1 MKNFQETIDN
11 LISKIL
17 KEEIETKSNEIAEE
31 MSGEWM
37 EIDMGE
43 ELKGNQ
49 KKIDV
54 AEPKGKITAA
64 DFKKLRDKKKETKEE
79 DYNEEEEEVEEG
91 NAFTGALAKAK
102 ESGDDSFEVDGKEY
116 NVNES
121 DDKWIQKTKMNKG
134 ALHKELGIPEG
145 EKIPKS
151 KLNKIKKELSAKAEG
166 DKKLSAADSK
176 LLKQVNMALTLG
188 GLKESSNSI
197 SLTEDEL
204 IDMIEQIV
212 LEQKVKDSAEKKNIN
227 TKSPEG
233 LKKTEKVLGMNK
245 KENDDNAKQVVKK
258 MKDYMKD
265 MFMGGNG
272 FEENPDDFPQSNYD
286 MEKEHNEMK
295 YHPSDA
301 VEEYIEAFAYPGMTN
316 LVYDE
321 IKPDDEMITK
331 QIKGDS
337 KNGNAI
343 TSKDG
348 KALGNVSKRS
358 EKVGER
364 FKKNF
369 DDNLY
374 GAEQME
380 VSYNRQPQ
388 PVDVA
393 GSKKQAGSL
402 KSIKSTSAA
411 KANKIMSQLES
422 TEEAK
427 ATKIINEDLQKMK
440 NLISYNR
447 KTQ

>member
-79 DYNEEEEEVEEG
+79 DYNEEEEVEEG

-212 LEQKVKDSAEKKNIN
+212 LEQKVKDSAEKKNIS

-321 IKPDDEMITK
+321 IKPDDEMISR

-337 KNGNAI
+337 KNGNAV
-343 TSKDG
+343 SGKDG

-369 DDNLY
+369 DENLY
-374 GAEQME
+374 GAEQMNGT
-380 VSYNRQPQ
+380 YKKTIA
-388 PVDVA
+388 PVDIA
-393 GSKKQAGSL
+393 GGKKQPGSL
-402 KSIKSTSAA
+402 KSIKGGSTG

-422 TEEAK
+422 TEAK

>member
-43 ELKGNQ
+43 E
-49 KKIDV
+49 
-54 AEPKGKITAA
+54 PKGKITAA

-79 DYNEEEEEVEEG
+79 DYNEEDEMEEG

-134 ALHKELGIPEG
+134 SLHKELGIPEG

-166 DKKLSAADSK
+166 NKKLSAADSK

-212 LEQKVKDSAEKKNIN
+212 LEQKVKDSAEKKNIS

-272 FEENPDDFPQSNYD
+272 FEENPDDFPQSNY
-286 MEKEHNEMK
+286 EK
-295 YHPSDA
+295 
-301 VEEYIEAFAYPGMTN
+301 
-316 LVYDE
+316 
-321 IKPDDEMITK
+321 
-331 QIKGDS
+331 
-337 KNGNAI
+337 
-343 TSKDG
+343 
-348 KALGNVSKRS
+348 SKR
-358 EKVGER
+358 
-364 FKKNF
+364 FC
-369 DDNLY
+369 
-374 GAEQME
+374 
-380 VSYNRQPQ
+380 
-388 PVDVA
+388 
-393 GSKKQAGSL
+393 
-402 KSIKSTSAA
+402 
-411 KANKIMSQLES
+411 
-422 TEEAK
+422 
-427 ATKIINEDLQKMK
+427 
-440 NLISYNR
+440 
-447 KTQ
+447 

>member
-17 KEEIETKSNEIAEE
+17 KEEIETKSNQIAEE

-37 EIDMGE
+37 EIDMDE

-79 DYNEEEEEVEEG
+79 DEDKYYHYRGAEKDDAEQIKDLENDMEYDSEYTEEVDEAETEEG

-121 DDKWIQKTKMNKG
+121 EDKWIQKTKMNKG

-197 SLTEDEL
+197 SLSEDEL

-212 LEQKVKDSAEKKNIN
+212 LEQKVKDSAEKKNIS

-233 LKKTEKVLGMNK
+233 LKKILMIFLKV
-245 KENDDNAKQVVKK
+245 
-258 MKDYMKD
+258 
-265 MFMGGNG
+265 
-272 FEENPDDFPQSNYD
+272 
-286 MEKEHNEMK
+286 
-295 YHPSDA
+295 
-301 VEEYIEAFAYPGMTN
+301 I
-316 LVYDE
+316 
-321 IKPDDEMITK
+321 MIW
-331 QIKGDS
+331 
-337 KNGNAI
+337 
-343 TSKDG
+343 
-348 KALGNVSKRS
+348 
-358 EKVGER
+358 
-364 FKKNF
+364 KKN
-369 DDNLY
+369 
-374 GAEQME
+374 
-380 VSYNRQPQ
+380 
-388 PVDVA
+388 
-393 GSKKQAGSL
+393 
-402 KSIKSTSAA
+402 
-411 KANKIMSQLES
+411 IM
-422 TEEAK
+422 K
-427 ATKIINEDLQKMK
+427 
-440 NLISYNR
+440 
-447 KTQ
+447 